1 MGKTDIKLYD
11 LIDFN
16 NPHEILEEIKTIVAL
31 IVTDFD
37 YTMLEVI
44 YGDVE
49 SIFSGEYL
57 EHTNSV
63 MLATARLMHGSF
75 LKDHVFSSKS
85 VLLGLIASLF
95 HDIGFIQAE
104 SDQKGSGAKYTVG
117 HEQRSINFMKKYL
130 ATKSFTPHE
139 MEDCSHIIM
148 CTILNLELDQI
159 PFRSDE
165 IKMLGKIIGSA
176 DLLAQMADRAYLEKL
191 FLLFKEFEEAGLPG
205 YGSEFELLHKT
216 EDFYQQVAKKRL
228 TRQFDGIF
236 KYMQFHFHDRWNIDE
251 DLYEKSIVANINY
264 LRAIV
269 KKCKS
274 SGDCFFQHLRRGNIA
289 KNLRT

>member
-1 MGKTDIKLYD
+1 MGKTDINLYD

-16 NPHEILEEIKTIVAL
+16 NPHEILEEIKPIVAL

-49 SIFSGEYL
+49 SIFSGEYPGYQASNTKYHDL

-130 ATKSFTPHE
+130 ATKSFTPHG
-139 MEDCSHIIM
+139 
-148 CTILNLELDQI
+148 
-159 PFRSDE
+159 R
-165 IKMLGKIIGSA
+165 
-176 DLLAQMADRAYLEKL
+176 LLAY
-191 FLLFKEFEEAGLPG
+191 
-205 YGSEFELLHKT
+205 HH
-216 EDFYQQVAKKRL
+216 V
-228 TRQFDGIF
+228 
-236 KYMQFHFHDRWNIDE
+236 HDI
-251 DLYEKSIVANINY
+251 
-264 LRAIV
+264 
-269 KKCKS
+269 
-274 SGDCFFQHLRRGNIA
+274 
-289 KNLRT
+289 